1 MLTKKKPQDRSKFEE
16 KVGLFLGENAEHEP
30 HKIRFTQPPKERF
43 YLPDFL
49 TKAGVYLEAKGRF
62 VSADRMKHLW
72 LKEQHPDKRIVIV
85 FMNGDVKLN
94 KKSKTSYSD
103 WATKN
108 GIEWLNWRD
117 GIAEELIVNADKN
130 SSRNGRR
137 TRRNT
142 RGSNTRTTK
151 VLD

>member
-1 MLTKKKPQDRSKFEE
+1 
-16 KVGLFLGENAEHEP
+16 
-30 HKIRFTQPPKERF
+30 
-43 YLPDFL
+43 
-49 TKAGVYLEAKGRF
+49 
-62 VSADRMKHLW
+62 
-72 LKEQHPDKRIVIV
+72 
-85 FMNGDVKLN
+85 MNCDVKLN

-130 SSRNGRR
+130 SSRNVRR